1 MTIKNKVFIL
11 KGEIMSQIK
20 RIINI
25 EDSMG
30 KHWDFKEIL
39 EKI

>member
-1 MTIKNKVFIL
+1 MIYFKEAF
-11 KGEIMSQIK
+11 MAQIR